1 MTPPPIPFFDR
12 TRGDLAMQG
21 ELAAVFEEVVRSG
34 HYILG
39 PQVEA
44 FESECA
50 AYLGVRHAIG
60 VSSGTDALLVALM
73 ALGIGPGD
81 EVVCPAYTFFATAGA
96 VHRTGATPVFADV
109 LPGSFNL
116 DPASAER
123 AVTARTRAILAVHLF
138 GDCAPMDELLAI
150 AAPRGVPVIEDAAQ
164 AFGAERAGRRAGGL
178 GAIGCFSFFPT
189 KNLGGFGDGG
199 LVTTDRDDLAERV
212 RSLRAQ
218 GARRKHHHTLVGG
231 NFRLDALQAALL
243 RRKLPRLSALL
254 QQRRRHAER
263 YTALLGGAD
272 LPLALPALGNAGHT
286 FNQYVIRLKDT
297 ARRDPLRNCLAAQG
311 IGTEIYYP
319 APLHLQP
326 CFAPLGPPAGAL
338 PVAEAAARETLALP
352 IFPELTGEEVARVAS
367 AILSFFGGAPA
378 S

>member
-21 ELAAVFEEVVRSG
+21 ELAAVFEEVVQSG

-50 AYLGVRHAIG
+50 AYLGVRHALG

-150 AAPRGVPVIEDAAQ
+150 APRGVPVIEDAAQ
-164 AFGAERAGRRAGGL
+164 AFGAERAGRRAGAL
-178 GAIGCFSFFPT
+178 GELGCFSFFPT

-199 LVTTDRDDLAERV
+199 LVTTERDDLAERV

-243 RRKLPRLSALL
+243 RRKLPRLGALL
-254 QQRRRHAER
+254 ERRRRHAER
-263 YTALLGGAD
+263 YAALLGGAG
-272 LPLALPALGNAGHT
+272 LPISLPDAAAAGHT
-286 FNQYVIRLKDT
+286 FNQYVIRLDD
-297 ARRDPLRNCLAAQG
+297 ASLRDPLRSFLAEQG
-311 IGTEIYYP
+311 IGTEVYYP

-352 IFPELTGEEVARVAS
+352 IFPELTGEEIDRVAT
-367 AILSFFGGAPA
+367 AIRSFFA
-378 S
+378 